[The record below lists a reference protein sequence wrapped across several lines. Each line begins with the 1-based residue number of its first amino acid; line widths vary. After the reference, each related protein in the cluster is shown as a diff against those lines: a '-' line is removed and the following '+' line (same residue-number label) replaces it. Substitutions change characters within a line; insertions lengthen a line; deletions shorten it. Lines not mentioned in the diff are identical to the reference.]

1 MSVNSS
7 RRKCSTVCCPLL
19 FLTSSL
25 SIEKEYNYDNDIL
38 QILES
43 DTDNEARFRS
53 LVAVGTLVSVCRL
66 WLVTLQAALI
76 VLDWSLSDFWLL
88 QLKRYLDLIS
98 PDKHLP
104 VASKFTSLRMLFC
117 QSVPHANWK
126 KNLVIPISFRS
137 RWSKTV
143 LYSGFHAVDSW
154 FQLLDQFRIGLP
166 FRAVTNNISSCQ
178 VYAVSRRWI

>member
-126 KNLVIPISFRS
+126 KKPSYTHIVPFKMIQDSLVFWIPRRGFVISVTGS
-137 RWSKTV
+137 VPNWIT
-143 LYSGFHAVDSW
+143 
-154 FQLLDQFRIGLP
+154 FQG
-166 FRAVTNNISSCQ
+166 CH
-178 VYAVSRRWI
+178 